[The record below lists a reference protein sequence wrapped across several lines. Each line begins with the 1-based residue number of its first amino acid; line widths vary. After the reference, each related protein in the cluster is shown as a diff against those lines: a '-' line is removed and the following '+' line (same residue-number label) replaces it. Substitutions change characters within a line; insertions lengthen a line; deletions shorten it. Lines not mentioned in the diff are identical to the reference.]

1 MIWSRLDQQSPHLDA
16 TNTVRQKPGVPSS
29 GYGIVVELGKLDE
42 RESKRQGRER
52 KNNGLETR
60 TAGSG
65 SYNCPDLVIATMTQ
79 SLVFSQTRLYLSH
92 SICDWTGEI

>member
-1 MIWSRLDQQSPHLDA
+1 MP
-16 TNTVRQKPGVPSS
+16 TS
-29 GYGIVVELGKLDE
+29 GYRTVVELGKPDE

-52 KNNGLETR
+52 KNNGIAAHA
-60 TAGSG
+60 AGSG